1 MSDQSLENPQ
11 HRTPSVVNRLTI
23 TLGAIGLG
31 LWWWVNQNSSSL
43 PSPESKPGRVLL
55 RQYQGT
61 VHDIWLILLVIALGY
76 LINRIYTHTRRES
89 LNPQERF
96 HLLCE
101 MGEWMYNP
109 LSEEI
114 DDVLMVPKFHNDQ

>member
-1 MSDQSLENPQ
+1 MSKKTEIMKSMDEC
-11 HRTPSVVNRLTI
+11 VVN
-23 TLGAIGLG
+23 ACE
-31 LWWWVNQNSSSL
+31 QM
-43 PSPESKPGRVLL
+43 K
-55 RQYQGT
+55 
-61 VHDIWLILLVIALGY
+61 
-76 LINRIYTHTRRES
+76 S

>member
-1 MSDQSLENPQ
+1 MST
-11 HRTPSVVNRLTI
+11 RTEIINAMDECVVNACERMKT
-23 TLGAIGLG
+23 
-31 LWWWVNQNSSSL
+31 
-43 PSPESKPGRVLL
+43 
-55 RQYQGT
+55 
-61 VHDIWLILLVIALGY
+61 
-76 LINRIYTHTRRES
+76 

-114 DDVLMVPKFHNDQ
+114 EDVLMVPNFGEKGAA